1 MYVVAKLEVKPCGFD
16 CNGLDVGGE
25 WKEKWWM
32 APWLLLMMMM
42 DDGAVYREEGTGG
55 RTDLIVGVKFRVL
68 LGQIKFKY

>member
-1 MYVVAKLEVKPCGFD
+1 
-16 CNGLDVGGE
+16 
-25 WKEKWWM
+25 M
-32 APWLLLMMMM
+32 APWLLLMMLM